1 MKLLD
6 IYVLFIFLVK
16 IVLIIFAMLHLYYK
30 SKGDH
35 LKSHSINIRKNQVE
49 VFFKFFMSI
58 LLIILFNP
66 LSKKPIQL
74 DYETKLLLFLF
85 GFVLILT
92 SPAREL
98 YKNELLTFKKSHHL

>member
-16 IVLIIFAMLHLYYK
+16 IVFIILAMLHLYYK

-49 VFFKFFMSI
+49 VFFKFCMSI